1 MKQQCKFLLVT
12 ILFILVGCRNEDDKI
27 GSHGEEAM
35 ISLSVRAVSS
45 SINQDAVFWE
55 DRVDELRM
63 ITFDSETG
71 EVGFNE
77 KIYFPDGFNNPS
89 RAVRLRAGIYNMYFI
104 ANETVYSGDFVEAL
118 LAIRNESEFTSD
130 PRFTNL
136 TYNPAF
142 LPDGTTT
149 AGRFV
154 MSAVYTDVAVTG
166 GGTETNPASLIL
178 PTGKVELVR
187 ALAKVE
193 VIFRKKT
200 PGSTVPEN
208 TVTSVLLENVASDL
222 SIPPYDNY
230 YEGATVSSPAAS
242 LTDFDYTRDSIG
254 SVIFYIPE
262 FLVPPNGTNYT
273 LLEINNQTFPIQ
285 NDSGFEGITSQ
296 RRTVPALSTN
306 SVIRNYHYIVNAY
319 INAQGGVQIMT
330 YVEPWLVDNYTY
342 LFQGDKQIVIP
353 PVYPT
358 DSSIIIPTECGKV
371 EILSRNE
378 DLSENNPY
386 LTTGGGL
393 QGAYNDVVNYYDPEI
408 QGPTIYRGD
417 PPYYCEKKY
426 GAGWRL
432 INSCELLS
440 FLAAC
445 DAAYNVWTSNTW
457 LAAGYDMPY
466 YPLRFRQQAQALL
479 QDLTGFDLSSTV
491 LMPEH
496 NNEDILADEKL
507 DLIDRYFTPGDIMLR
522 IEDFPNG
529 WPFAAPPGTDLV
541 WYYNEVTIQVKA
553 YWYGDSYLSPAI
565 RANWDTILYH
575 EFERYDFSS
584 TVSRCVRTVE

>member
-1 MKQQCKFLLVT
+1 MK
-12 ILFILVGCRNEDDKI
+12 
-27 GSHGEEAM
+27 
-35 ISLSVRAVSS
+35 
-45 SINQDAVFWE
+45 
-55 DRVDELRM
+55 
-63 ITFDSETG
+63 
-71 EVGFNE
+71 

-130 PRFTNL
+130 SRFTNL

-166 GGTETNPASLIL
+166 GGTETNPATLIL

-285 NDSGFEGITSQ
+285 NDSVFEGITSQ

-319 INAQGGVQIMT
+319 INAQGGVQIIA

-358 DSSIIIPTECGKV
+358 DSSIIIPTECGRV

-440 FLAAC
+440 FLAVC

>member
-1 MKQQCKFLLVT
+1 M
-12 ILFILVGCRNEDDKI
+12 
-27 GSHGEEAM
+27 
-35 ISLSVRAVSS
+35 
-45 SINQDAVFWE
+45 
-55 DRVDELRM
+55 
-63 ITFDSETG
+63 
-71 EVGFNE
+71 
-77 KIYFPDGFNNPS
+77 
-89 RAVRLRAGIYNMYFI
+89 
-104 ANETVYSGDFVEAL
+104 
-118 LAIRNESEFTSD
+118 
-130 PRFTNL
+130 
-136 TYNPAF
+136 
-142 LPDGTTT
+142 
-149 AGRFV
+149 
-154 MSAVYTDVAVTG
+154 
-166 GGTETNPASLIL
+166 
-178 PTGKVELVR
+178 
-187 ALAKVE
+187 
-193 VIFRKKT
+193 
-200 PGSTVPEN
+200 
-208 TVTSVLLENVASDL
+208 
-222 SIPPYDNY
+222 
-230 YEGATVSSPAAS
+230 
-242 LTDFDYTRDSIG
+242 
-254 SVIFYIPE
+254 
-262 FLVPPNGTNYT
+262 
-273 LLEINNQTFPIQ
+273 
-285 NDSGFEGITSQ
+285 
-296 RRTVPALSTN
+296 PALSTN

-319 INAQGGVQIMT
+319 INAQGGVQIIA

-358 DSSIIIPTECGKV
+358 DSSIIIPTECGRV

-440 FLAAC
+440 FLAVC